1 MLPMPIKN
9 ETSLA
14 HDPQFFDLL
23 TRSYARLVGS
33 PLVPEGTGP
42 AWLYED
48 APFAVVAHNTDADP
62 RFIYANK
69 AAQACFEYP
78 WDEFIQLPSRLSA
91 EEPNRL
97 ERQRL
102 LDAVTRKGFVT
113 GYNGLR
119 ISRSGRRF
127 WIQNGVVWQ
136 LMNDIGITFG
146 QAALFDSWRDP

>member
-14 HDPQFFDLL
+14 QDLQFFDLL

-33 PLVPEGTGP
+33 PLVPDGTGP

-48 APFAVVAHNTDADP
+48 APFAVLAHNTDADP

-69 AAQACFEYP
+69 VAQACFEYP
-78 WDEFIQLPSRLSA
+78 WDEFIQLRSRLSA

-102 LDAVTRKGFVT
+102 LDAVTRKG
-113 GYNGLR
+113 L
-119 ISRSGRRF
+119 
-127 WIQNGVVWQ
+127 
-136 LMNDIGITFG
+136 
-146 QAALFDSWRDP
+146 

>member
-1 MLPMPIKN
+1 MHKLPRDP
-9 ETSLA
+9 ESLA
-14 HDPQFFDLL
+14 EDPEFFDLL

-33 PLVPEGTGP
+33 PLVPDACGP
-42 AWLYED
+42 EWLYHD

-69 AAQACFEYP
+69 TAQACFEYP
-78 WDEFIQLPSRLSA
+78 WSEFVQLRSRYSA
-91 EEPNRL
+91 EEPNRF

-102 LDAVTRKGFVT
+102 LESVSQKGFVT

-146 QAALFDSWRDP
+146 QAAVFDSWRDV

>member
-1 MLPMPIKN
+1 MHQSPPPA
-9 ETSLA
+9 ESFA
-14 HDPQFFDLL
+14 EDPQFFDLL

-33 PLVPEGTGP
+33 PLVPESCGP
-42 AWLYED
+42 QWLYHH

-69 AAQACFEYP
+69 TAQACFEYP
-78 WDEFIQLPSRLSA
+78 WREFVQLRSRYSA

-102 LDAVTRKGFVT
+102 LEGVSQKGFVT

-127 WIQNGVVWQ
+127 WIRNGVVWQ
-136 LMNDIGITFG
+136 LMNDNGVTFG
-146 QAALFDSWRDP
+146 QAAIFDSWRDV